1 MITANVE
8 NLTGDLVRFQTS
20 CEAKIKELEDKL
32 QQGTRTPNS
41 SSNED
46 VLQKLKE
53 IENEI
58 ERLRLGKDEQSNEDQ
73 CSTAVV
79 GGLAQKGSTEA
90 AMTWLTDALWN
101 HWAPRP
107 VDHYIKQEEFSGML
121 FLKFKNQ
128 ADRDTAVNVMK
139 HKLAKLPEG
148 RGMWAKPDKPLE
160 ERIILSILYGAKW
173 MLNQWGWAR
182 QAMWVDDGPGVLK
195 LGDDIVLTAVVCG
208 ETLNIEYGK
217 DWESY
222 MASEQWTKMVNDAQ
236 GKMANRSSKGETKGK
251 GKKGSG
257 KMGASY

>member
-1 MITANVE
+1 MDRQIQGTPLAGERELSEQLRDVRQRLSSPGNDATREYNISSPMTPPAARTAPAGSSQGVTLEAIASLLDKKFDEKLCPMSDMMHELKGEVNELKDTVEANDKMITANVE

-121 FLKFKNQ
+121 FLKF
-128 ADRDTAVNVMK
+128 
-139 HKLAKLPEG
+139 
-148 RGMWAKPDKPLE
+148 
-160 ERIILSILYGAKW
+160 
-173 MLNQWGWAR
+173 
-182 QAMWVDDGPGVLK
+182 
-195 LGDDIVLTAVVCG
+195 
-208 ETLNIEYGK
+208 
-217 DWESY
+217 
-222 MASEQWTKMVNDAQ
+222 
-236 GKMANRSSKGETKGK
+236 
-251 GKKGSG
+251 
-257 KMGASY
+257 